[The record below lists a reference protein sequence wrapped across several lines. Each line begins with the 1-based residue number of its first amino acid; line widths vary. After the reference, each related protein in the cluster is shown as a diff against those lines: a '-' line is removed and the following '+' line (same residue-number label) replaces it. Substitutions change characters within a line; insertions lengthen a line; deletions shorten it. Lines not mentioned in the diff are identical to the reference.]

1 MIEAYLMLQILAR
14 LFAQMITP
22 LLAVPVFL
30 NYSQWF
36 IFIPIISTIV
46 VSTFAAH
53 WDSTKF
59 LILQQFFNWTLLWTV
74 LVWRYY
80 AQYMPKLQ
88 PTLIGLILAITVPP
102 AFVLSEFVFF
112 GLISTNEGDLGLFG
126 TFHAGLWTRLKSVWT
141 RLKSVRTAIG
151 RIRDS
156 VFEMSGKLVDEL
168 KDVVNIVLDGG
179 KKILD
184 ALGDICGVEHQAV
197 TEVAQAA
204 QASTDLPPYY
214 SAIDSQDHSNQ
225 LKPEAEV

>member
-1 MIEAYLMLQILAR
+1 
-14 LFAQMITP
+14 
-22 LLAVPVFL
+22 
-30 NYSQWF
+30 
-36 IFIPIISTIV
+36 
-46 VSTFAAH
+46 
-53 WDSTKF
+53 
-59 LILQQFFNWTLLWTV
+59 
-74 LVWRYY
+74 
-80 AQYMPKLQ
+80 MPKLQ

-204 QASTDLPPYY
+204 QTSTDLPPYY
-214 SAIDSQDHSNQ
+214 SAINSQDHSNQ